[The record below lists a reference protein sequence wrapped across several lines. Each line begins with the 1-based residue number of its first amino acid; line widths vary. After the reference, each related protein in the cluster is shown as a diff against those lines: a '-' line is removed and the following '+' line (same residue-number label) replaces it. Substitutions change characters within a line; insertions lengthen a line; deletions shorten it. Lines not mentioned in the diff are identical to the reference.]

1 MKHIIILLISL
12 FFNTDFIY
20 AHEAL
25 PATLTRVFDGDTI
38 EVTTMQNEKL
48 IVRLVGIDCYETN
61 NNKRAYKQAYENNIS
76 IEEVVS
82 RGMNSKLFL
91 IKTFKEHTDKQLYIK
106 IKGKDDYQRI
116 LGEVFLD
123 NININ
128 EYMLK
133 NGKAMKYNYFR
144 E

>member
-1 MKHIIILLISL
+1 MKRIIILFLSIIL
-12 FFNTDFIY
+12 NIYFIY
-20 AHEAL
+20 AQEII

-38 EVTTMQNEKL
+38 EVITKQNERL
-48 IVRLVGIDCYETN
+48 IIRLVGIDCYETN

-91 IKTFKEHTDKQLYIK
+91 IKTFKEHHDKQLYIK

-116 LGEVFLD
+116 LGEVFLG

-133 NGKAMKYNYFR
+133 NRKAMKYNYFK